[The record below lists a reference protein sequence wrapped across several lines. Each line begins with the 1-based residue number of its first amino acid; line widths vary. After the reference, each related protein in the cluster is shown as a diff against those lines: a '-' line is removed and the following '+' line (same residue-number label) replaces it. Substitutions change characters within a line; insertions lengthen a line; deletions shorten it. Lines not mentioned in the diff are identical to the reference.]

1 MPVSRDVSL
10 ESGIAAVP
18 AVKSATAIVDSGN
31 ADPDT
36 AAPAATI
43 RATGIA
49 DATALAHQFI
59 GLRFGVGS
67 E

>member
-1 MPVSRDVSL
+1 MPVSRGVSL
-10 ESGIAAVP
+10 ESSIAAVA
-18 AVKSATAIVDSGN
+18 AVKSAIAIVES
-31 ADPDT
+31 ADPDA

-43 RATGIA
+43 RAAGIA
-49 DATALAHQFI
+49 GATALAHQHI

>member
-10 ESGIAAVP
+10 ESGIAAVA
-18 AVKSATAIVDSGN
+18 AVKSVLAIVES
-31 ADPDT
+31 ADPEA

-43 RATGIA
+43 RGARIA
-49 DATALAHQFI
+49 DATALAHQHI

>member
-10 ESGIAAVP
+10 EPGIAAVP
-18 AVKSATAIVDSGN
+18 AVKPATAIVDSGN
-31 ADPDT
+31 ADPDA

-43 RATGIA
+43 RAAGIA
-49 DATALAHQFI
+49 GATALAHQHI

>member
-10 ESGIAAVP
+10 ESGIAAVA
-18 AVKSATAIVDSGN
+18 AVKPATAIVDSGN
-31 ADPDT
+31 A
-36 AAPAATI
+36 APAATI
-43 RATGIA
+43 RTTGIA
-49 DATALAHQFI
+49 DATALAQQYI

>member
-1 MPVSRDVSL
+1 MPVSRGVSL
-10 ESGIAAVP
+10 ESGIAAVA
-18 AVKSATAIVDSGN
+18 AVRSVLAIVES
-31 ADPDT
+31 ADPEA

-43 RATGIA
+43 RAAGIA
-49 DATALAHQFI
+49 GATALAHQHI